1 MKWDFLKLP
10 APKVPL
16 IQMLALLANINMPFY
31 MLLLQGLS
39 GIMMFWPWYDNQEVK
54 VGTLMFVTYQS

>member
-16 IQMLALLANINMPFY
+16 IQMLALLANINMPICFY
-31 MLLLQGLS
+31 S
-39 GIMMFWPWYDNQEVK
+39 KDSVA
-54 VGTLMFVTYQS
+54 S